1 MKIKIGNLAPNYHS
15 EKDATFCVICVNATR
30 MNLIS
35 SKNADKTIISKA
47 FINWLDAGT
56 KGLGLDKLFWSEG
69 HKEAHKH
76 LYMIPDICGGISAKL
91 STAFDS
97 KRSINRR
104 NLLKILSNVRFLAR
118 QAIPLR
124 GRRSGKDS
132 NFTQLYILR
141 EEDSKGLKTRRTEKN
156 PTNRC
161 TGQYEIR

>member
-1 MKIKIGNLAPNYHS
+1 MIGLKIKIGNLAPNYHS

-35 SKNADKTIISKA
+35 SKNAEKTIISKA

-104 NLLKILSNVRFLAR
+104 NLLKM
-118 QAIPLR
+118 R